1 MSNTMLFQQACDEI
15 HHVHDLI
22 FKTFTVSGAEGQA
35 ALSELLTHFTSE
47 FSMTG
52 ISGAVI
58 DLAAVTEMFTRIQ
71 GKRQGAPIETS
82 EYHCVSLTENTLS
95 VRYLETQHFAGS
107 ITVRR
112 SLVILR
118 REDSGKWRWHYLHE
132 TPLSA

>member
-1 MSNTMLFQQACDEI
+1 MSNITFQQACDEI
-15 HHVHDLI
+15 HLVHDLI
-22 FKTFTVSGAEGQA
+22 FKTFTVPGEEGEA
-35 ALSELLTHFTSE
+35 ALTELMTHFTPE

-71 GKRQGAPIETS
+71 GKREGSPIETD
-82 EYHCVSLTENTLS
+82 EYQCISQTENTIS
-95 VRYLETQHFAGS
+95 VRYQETQHFAGS
-107 ITVRR
+107 TTARR

-118 REDSGKWRWHYLHE
+118 RGDNGKWQWHYLHE